1 VVDAAEP
8 APPASTGSG
17 TDTASDVDE
26 RAMHDVTWTAWQ
38 QLLVTQ
44 RLPLVL
50 ADLSVASRRLAG
62 IDVSD
67 SLGSARR
74 LWHAADDA
82 TNRIRAA
89 LLRDPATRRRAAAL
103 DDADLAD
110 LVQETLRARA
120 SSAPGS
126 VGAYVRVEERVRRTR
141 RRVAMQ
147 VALAVVVLVGGVVTA
162 VKVSTPKSSK
172 ATAAA
177 AHAASPT
184 ASRVDALLAPGGL
197 NGPPLG
203 PVVAWPTRGN
213 AAADAVLLAQLRA
226 SFLQSHPDVIGSA
239 QVLLA
244 DDTSSY
250 RIAYVVGNSPAG
262 VVQTWF
268 YGKVGSTNLVE
279 GPSTVGS
286 PYSANASVLASI
298 LVDPLGGA
306 ELVVIAPPVESGIQI
321 SNFDPDIPLAPGRV
335 SLIDQH
341 GVAIDYMA
349 AAAESTIVVHVR
361 LGAVDVVRTNL
372 PKVAI
377 GQGLGLPRSPAYSTA
392 SAAPSSSTAS
402 SAPVTIVSGRPDPQ
416 VLADALAI
424 ANVWHATDAPTEPLQ
439 LKVLWGGSD
448 VAGTDVV
455 VVRMK
460 IHFWDLL
467 LVEWSNDAPGQ
478 HAEYLLEPARAD
490 VPLAFA
496 YRALDGTR
504 IGVLGGDGAT
514 SAALVVAGQR
524 SAPVAFDGT
533 GFTSLLYRGP
543 QQLDSIALTVDLLD
557 ASFHVVGTVP
567 MPPLGCPGLACA

>member
-1 VVDAAEP
+1 MTVLMTRSDDDYREFVGSFADPLSRLAFLLTVGLPVDAAGAPDDLVAGALAQLRWRWREVESTGAPEPLAVEALVSVVRRRFRRRRRPPSPSVVDAAEP

-17 TDTASDVDE
+17 TDTADTASDVDE

-38 QLLVTQ
+38 HLLVTQ

-74 LWHAADDA
+74 RWHAADDA
-82 TNRIRAA
+82 ANRIRAA
-89 LLRDPATRRRAAAL
+89 LLRDPATRRRAAVL
-103 DDADLAD
+103 GDAALAD
-110 LVQETLRARA
+110 LVQETLRERA

-172 ATAAA
+172 AVAAA
-177 AHAASPT
+177 AASAASATP
-184 ASRVDALLAPGGL
+184 SR
-197 NGPPLG
+197 LG
-203 PVVAWPTRGN
+203 SFFAGAGNISLTSPVVAWPARGN
-213 AAADAVLLAQLRA
+213 AAANAVLLAQLTA
-226 SFLQSHPDVIGSA
+226 TFLQSHPDVIGSA

-244 DDTSSY
+244 ADTPSY

-448 VAGTDVV
+448 VA
-455 VVRMK
+455 
-460 IHFWDLL
+460 
-467 LVEWSNDAPGQ
+467 
-478 HAEYLLEPARAD
+478 
-490 VPLAFA
+490 
-496 YRALDGTR
+496 
-504 IGVLGGDGAT
+504 
-514 SAALVVAGQR
+514 
-524 SAPVAFDGT
+524 
-533 GFTSLLYRGP
+533 
-543 QQLDSIALTVDLLD
+543 
-557 ASFHVVGTVP
+557 
-567 MPPLGCPGLACA
+567 